1 MPGKRIENLLGRI
14 AHEEVGRE
22 IIRAD
27 VGHRNAERI
36 LDENA
41 REPRAILAL
50 GAVP

>member
-1 MPGKRIENLLGRI
+1 MPGKRVENPLGHI
-14 AHEEVGRE
+14 AHEEVGCE

-27 VGHRNAERI
+27 VGHRNAERV

-41 REPRAILAL
+41 RESRAILAL